1 MLTGLPGAA
10 GRFFAWYFHD
20 ILAGAMILSLANLLL
35 SAGRLPPLTKVL
47 PAAAFLLGCGLFWE
61 YVSPL
66 LISGSVSDPLDL
78 LAYLAGGLVVLPLLR
93 LGRAQR
99 RP

>member
-1 MLTGLPGAA
+1 
-10 GRFFAWYFHD
+10 
-20 ILAGAMILSLANLLL
+20 MILSLANLLL
-35 SAGRLPPLTKVL
+35 SAGRLPPLTRAL
-47 PAAAFLLGCGLFWE
+47 PAAAFLLLCGLFWE

-78 LAYLAGGLVVLPLLR
+78 PAYLAGGLVVLPLLR

>member
-1 MLTGLPGAA
+1 MRQILWKKAALTLVSLLAA
-10 GRFFAWYFHD
+10 G
-20 ILAGAMILSLANLLL
+20 
-35 SAGRLPPLTKVL
+35 VL
-47 PAAAFLLGCGLFWE
+47 CGLFWE

-78 LAYLAGGLVVLPLLR
+78 LAYLAGGLAVLPLLR
-93 LGRAQR
+93 LDRARR

>member
-10 GRFFAWYFHD
+10 GRFFSWYFHD
-20 ILAGAMILSLANLLL
+20 ILAGAMILALANLLL
-35 SAGRLPPLTKVL
+35 SAGRLPPLTKAL
-47 PAAAFLLGCGLFWE
+47 PAAAFLLLCGLFWE

-78 LAYLAGGLVVLPLLR
+78 LAYLAGGLAALPLLR
-93 LGRAQR
+93 LDRAR
-99 RP
+99 CRS

>member
-78 LAYLAGGLVVLPLLR
+78 LAYLAGGLAVLPLLR
-93 LGRAQR
+93 PAGARR